1 MLQELSEL
9 LAKTNK
15 ADEIVIDS
23 YTLKEGIYFKI
34 NLNGDIVDELIVN
47 KDTNKNSELYQWFK
61 VRDYYSK
68 LVSMNK
74 PVDKTKKIHSN
85 NIFTIF
91 IKTEILPGI
100 GKDGKALSSSDLNN
114 VVEGYFDKLESEPDK
129 ESKNILSSCHIE
141 EIAPALTKKCRSILE
156 NGLKSAIDMIWE
168 KEAVSGYLKLFVI
181 SDEDNSADIENYKRE
196 SERYVMPKI
205 FNDNS
210 YNVYIDDELM
220 GLSNDNM
227 QLNAKKP
234 FLKLQGTKFGAP
246 YRVSLNQALMDKKV
260 FEWMESSVNENGRPN
275 MRFSI
280 PYDYNFKTN
289 PNDENIERGF
299 FIETIPDNGKRV
311 VVDGDSIPEDIS
323 FLKRPFQYKNYFGLT
338 GDNDRIIT
346 KRGELEN
353 LIDRYYFK
361 NQIKIAYYDSS
372 YRPKGCSSVVMN
384 AVRVMSIPMKNYFR
398 LGVESDL
405 EPMIKKITMM
415 IIKDDIRSNES
426 SINSIKLKMNL
437 RLSLLSYFK
446 KKGET
451 DVGDIVVDIAKKV
464 KDRVL
469 GEGEVY
475 AADDREF
482 YYCVGQLTRYIFDRS
497 EAANKKMD
505 MYTPILD
512 AKNSERIKGILRD
525 VAVKYAHNINIS
537 SVRYKRLLRMVMG
550 YETDSKPDGDMI
562 LCGICDDNILYTKKK
577 EEE

>member
-289 PNDENIERGF
+289 PNDENENEEQDN
-299 FIETIPDNGKRV
+299 ETNEPDDPLDVILPSDK
-311 VVDGDSIPEDIS
+311 PENN
-323 FLKRPFQYKNYFGLT
+323 PG
-338 GDNDRIIT
+338 
-346 KRGELEN
+346 
-353 LIDRYYFK
+353 
-361 NQIKIAYYDSS
+361 SS
-372 YRPKGCSSVVMN
+372 S
-384 AVRVMSIPMKNYFR
+384 
-398 LGVESDL
+398 
-405 EPMIKKITMM
+405 
-415 IIKDDIRSNES
+415 ES
-426 SINSIKLKMNL
+426 SESSSSSNPNEN
-437 RLSLLSYFK
+437 RLNTF
-446 KKGET
+446 
-451 DVGDIVVDIAKKV
+451 
-464 KDRVL
+464 
-469 GEGEVY
+469 
-475 AADDREF
+475 
-482 YYCVGQLTRYIFDRS
+482 
-497 EAANKKMD
+497 
-505 MYTPILD
+505 
-512 AKNSERIKGILRD
+512 
-525 VAVKYAHNINIS
+525 
-537 SVRYKRLLRMVMG
+537 
-550 YETDSKPDGDMI
+550 
-562 LCGICDDNILYTKKK
+562 
-577 EEE
+577 